1 MAHHQDVQFD
11 EVPARRIG
19 GVAIERPRNEA
30 PSNVPV
36 ALRTVQHVKVS
47 HGRFEQTW
55 SKRIVMAKW
64 AISGLGCMKI
74 GSQRFNFGPGMVAIY
89 LPTIPH
95 CFWALKPVNEF
106 CWFTLD
112 GPLAEEFVLQLGLNV
127 GVFNC
132 TPPPLEKIY
141 ALMDG
146 LKDHTLQGCRRC
158 SLAAIQM
165 LYDLA
170 NSIRSPK
177 TAPLVQRARN
187 IIEQEFADPDLSAE
201 RIAAE
206 LSYHRGSLSRLF
218 HKQTGVTIIDYLT
231 HVRLQE
237 AKSLLRYTPDKI
249 AAVAEKCGFRE
260 ATYFCRW
267 IRKHTG
273 KTAGELRQSE

>member
-1 MAHHQDVQFD
+1 MSDNAPLD
-11 EVPARRIG
+11 EAVARRIG
-19 GVAIERPRNEA
+19 GVAVERPRLDA

-47 HGRFEQTW
+47 RGRFEQTW
-55 SKRIVMAKW
+55 SRRIVMAKW
-64 AISGLGCMKI
+64 ALAGMGCMKI
-74 GSQRFNFGPGMVAIY
+74 GSQRFNFAPGMVAIY

-95 CFWALKPVNEF
+95 RFWALKPVNEF

-112 GPLAEEFVLQLGLNV
+112 GPLAEEFVLRLGLNV

-132 TPPPLEKIY
+132 APPPLDKLY
-141 ALMDG
+141 ALMDC
-146 LKDHTLQGCRRC
+146 LKDHTIQGRRRG
-158 SLAAIQM
+158 SLGAIQM

-177 TAPLVQRARN
+177 IAPLVQRARN
-187 IIEQEFADPDLSAE
+187 MIEQEFADPELSAE

-237 AKSLLRYTPDKI
+237 AKSLLRYTPDKVS
-249 AAVAEKCGFRE
+249 AVAEKCGFRE

-273 KTAGELRQSE
+273 KTAGQLRKSE

>member
-1 MAHHQDVQFD
+1 MEEAQQA
-11 EVPARRIG
+11 EEPLARRIG
-19 GVAIERPRNEA
+19 GVAIERPRNDA
-30 PSNVPV
+30 PSGVPV

-47 HGRFEQTW
+47 RGRFEPSW

-64 AISGLGCMKI
+64 VISGLACMKI
-74 GSQRFNFGPGMVAIY
+74 GSERLNFGPGMVAIY

-95 CFWALKPVNEF
+95 RFWALRPMNEL

-112 GPLAEEFVLQLGLNV
+112 GPLAEEFVLHLGLHS
-127 GVFNC
+127 GVFTC
-132 TPPPLEKIY
+132 ATPPLKSVY
-141 ALMDG
+141 AMMDC
-146 LKDHTLQGCRRC
+146 LKDHTIQGRRYA
-158 SLAAIQM
+158 SLCAIEM

-170 NSIRSPK
+170 NSIRTQK
-177 TAPLVQRARN
+177 IAPLVQRARHM
-187 IIEQEFADPDLSAE
+187 IEQEFADPDFSAE

-218 HKQTGVTIIDYLT
+218 HKQTGVTLIEYLT

-273 KTAGELRQSE
+273 KTASDLRKTE